1 MNEPIRL
8 TVNGEPQEL
17 SVAGDK
23 TLLWVLREELEM
35 TGTKGACLE
44 GECGSCTVLLD
55 GISVNACLVLAN
67 QADGQSVVTIEG
79 LAPSADQL
87 SPIQQAF
94 LDGGGFQCGF
104 CTAGFLV
111 QLTALLAE
119 DGSPTSDAIRHGLEG
134 NLCRCTGY
142 LKIIEAALAASARI
156 RGTV

>member
-8 TVNGEPQEL
+8 TVNGEHQEL

-23 TLLWVLREELEM
+23 TLLWVLREELEL

-67 QADGQSVVTIEG
+67 QADGQSVVTVEG
-79 LAPSADQL
+79 LAPGGDKL

-94 LDGGGFQCGF
+94 IDGGGFQCGF

-119 DGSPTSDAIRHGLEG
+119 DDSPTSDSIRHGLEG

-142 LKIIEAALAASARI
+142 LKIIEAALAASERI
-156 RGTV
+156 RGTM